1 MDIPQERKLITEIP
15 GPKSRALFERRAAAI
30 PPGVA
35 NIHPIVTARSSGA
48 IVEDVD
54 GNRLIDLATGISV
67 LNVGHTAPEVVAAAQ
82 RQLELDTH
90 TCFHVTA
97 NEPYIEL
104 AERLNALMPIDGPV
118 KTMFANS
125 GAEAVENAVKIARK
139 ATGRSAVVAFDHAF
153 HGRTLM
159 GMSLTAKV
167 MPYKQG
173 MGPFAPEV
181 YRLPFAYAYRW
192 PSGPERCAEE
202 ALAYAVDE
210 MHKHIGEDNIACV
223 VLEPIQGEGGFVVP
237 APGFVKGIAEFCA
250 ANGIVF
256 IADEIQSG
264 IGRAGRWFAIE
275 AEDVRPD
282 IVTSAKSLGGGLPIS
297 AISGRADLM
306 DAVHVGGL
314 GGTYGGNPVAAAAAL
329 AVLDLIERDA
339 LLDRASVVGD
349 TIMARLRVLEE
360 RHPQVGEV
368 RGRGAMCA
376 MELVEDP
383 HTKEPLAA
391 GTMNRI
397 AEGALEGGVI
407 VLTAG
412 TYGNVVRLLPPLT
425 IEEPLLADGL
435 DVLEGALGG
444 HPPLLLLH
452 GANCLTWLLGSIDSP
467 ARQAATPRLVGTALV
482 PQATALN
489 QVLFQTTGIVG
500 PALAG
505 LLIAATS
512 PTAAYTVDLVSYAG
526 LLLAALAM
534 APVPPEPS
542 VSGVRPTGLPAVRE
556 GFTYVR
562 RDRLI
567 QSTFVIDLIAMI
579 FGMPQALFP
588 ILAVTGGP
596 KLGDLE
602 AGLVAAAVSPT
613 FSVISGGLACVVGA
627 FACAAA
633 YPELRRYE
641 APRTA
646 VP

>member
-1 MDIPQERKLITEIP
+1 MDIPQERKLVTEVP
-15 GPKSRALFERRAAAI
+15 GPRSRALFERRAAAI

-35 NIHPIVTARSSGA
+35 NLHPIVTARASGA

-181 YRLPFAYAYRW
+181 YRLPFAYSYRW

-237 APGFVKGIAEFCA
+237 APGFVKGIADFCA

-256 IADEIQSG
+256 VADEIQSG
-264 IGRAGRWFAIE
+264 MGRAGRWFAIE
-275 AEDVRPD
+275 SEDVRPD

-339 LLDRASVVGD
+339 LLDRANVVGD
-349 TIMARLRVLEE
+349 TIMARLRALEQ

-383 HTKEPLAA
+383 DTKEPLAA
-391 GTMNRI
+391 DTMNRI
-397 AEGALEGGVI
+397 AREALEGGVI

-435 DVLEGALGG
+435 DVLEGA
-444 HPPLLLLH
+444 
-452 GANCLTWLLGSIDSP
+452 
-467 ARQAATPRLVGTALV
+467 
-482 PQATALN
+482 
-489 QVLFQTTGIVG
+489 
-500 PALAG
+500 
-505 LLIAATS
+505 
-512 PTAAYTVDLVSYAG
+512 VD
-526 LLLAALAM
+526 AAL
-534 APVPPEPS
+534 
-542 VSGVRPTGLPAVRE
+542 R
-556 GFTYVR
+556 
-562 RDRLI
+562 
-567 QSTFVIDLIAMI
+567 
-579 FGMPQALFP
+579 
-588 ILAVTGGP
+588 
-596 KLGDLE
+596 
-602 AGLVAAAVSPT
+602 
-613 FSVISGGLACVVGA
+613 
-627 FACAAA
+627 
-633 YPELRRYE
+633 
-641 APRTA
+641 
-646 VP
+646 

>member
-1 MDIPQERKLITEIP
+1 MDIMDIPQERKLITEVP
-15 GPKSRALFERRAAAI
+15 GPKSRALFERRASAI
-30 PPGVA
+30 PLGVA
-35 NIHPIVTARSSGA
+35 NLHPIVTARASGA

-104 AERLNALMPIDGPV
+104 AERLNALVPIDGPV

-125 GAEAVENAVKIARK
+125 GAEAVENAVKIARR
-139 ATGRSAVVAFDHAF
+139 ATGRPAVVAFDHAF

-192 PSGPERCAEE
+192 PSGPEHCAEE

-223 VLEPIQGEGGFVVP
+223 VLEPIQGEGGFIVP

-264 IGRAGRWFAIE
+264 MGRAGRWFAIE
-275 AEDVRPD
+275 SEDVRPD

-297 AISGRADLM
+297 AISGRAGLM

-339 LLDRASVVGD
+339 LLDRANVVGGM
-349 TIMARLRVLEE
+349 IMARLRALEE

-383 HTKEPLAA
+383 DTKEPLAA
-391 GTMNRI
+391 DTMNRI
-397 AEGALEGGVI
+397 ARGALEDGVI

-425 IEEPLLADGL
+425 IEEPLLVDGI
-435 DVLEGALGG
+435 DVLEHAVDV
-444 HPPLLLLH
+444 
-452 GANCLTWLLGSIDSP
+452 T
-467 ARQAATPRLVGTALV
+467 
-482 PQATALN
+482 
-489 QVLFQTTGIVG
+489 
-500 PALAG
+500 LA
-505 LLIAATS
+505 
-512 PTAAYTVDLVSYAG
+512 
-526 LLLAALAM
+526 
-534 APVPPEPS
+534 
-542 VSGVRPTGLPAVRE
+542 
-556 GFTYVR
+556 
-562 RDRLI
+562 
-567 QSTFVIDLIAMI
+567 
-579 FGMPQALFP
+579 
-588 ILAVTGGP
+588 
-596 KLGDLE
+596 
-602 AGLVAAAVSPT
+602 
-613 FSVISGGLACVVGA
+613 
-627 FACAAA
+627 
-633 YPELRRYE
+633 
-641 APRTA
+641 
-646 VP
+646 

>member
-1 MDIPQERKLITEIP
+1 MDIPQERKLVTEIP
-15 GPKSRALFERRAAAI
+15 GPKSLALFERRAAAI

-35 NIHPIVTARSSGA
+35 NIHPIVTARASGA

-67 LNVGHTAPEVVAAAQ
+67 LNVGHTAPEVVAAAT

-104 AERLNALMPIDGPV
+104 AERLNALVPIDGPV

-139 ATGRSAVVAFDHAF
+139 ATGRPAVVAFDHAF

-192 PSGPERCAEE
+192 PSGPEHCAEE
-202 ALAYAVDE
+202 SLAYAVDE

-223 VLEPIQGEGGFVVP
+223 VLEPIQGEGGFIVP
-237 APGFVKGIAEFCA
+237 AAGFVKGIAEFCA

-264 IGRAGRWFAIE
+264 MGRAGRWFAIE

-314 GGTYGGNPVAAAAAL
+314 GGTYGGNPVAAAAAI
-329 AVLDLIERDA
+329 AVLDLIERDGI
-339 LLDRASVVGD
+339 LDRANVVGD
-349 TIMARLRVLEE
+349 TIMGRLRALEE

-383 HTKEPLAA
+383 GTKEPLVAD
-391 GTMNRI
+391 TMNRI
-397 AEGALEGGVI
+397 ARGALERGVI

-435 DVLEGALGG
+435 DVLE
-444 HPPLLLLH
+444 
-452 GANCLTWLLGSIDSP
+452 
-467 ARQAATPRLVGTALV
+467 QA
-482 PQATALN
+482 
-489 QVLFQTTGIVG
+489 
-500 PALAG
+500 
-505 LLIAATS
+505 
-512 PTAAYTVDLVSYAG
+512 VD
-526 LLLAALAM
+526 AAL
-534 APVPPEPS
+534 
-542 VSGVRPTGLPAVRE
+542 R
-556 GFTYVR
+556 
-562 RDRLI
+562 
-567 QSTFVIDLIAMI
+567 
-579 FGMPQALFP
+579 
-588 ILAVTGGP
+588 
-596 KLGDLE
+596 
-602 AGLVAAAVSPT
+602 
-613 FSVISGGLACVVGA
+613 
-627 FACAAA
+627 
-633 YPELRRYE
+633 
-641 APRTA
+641 
-646 VP
+646 